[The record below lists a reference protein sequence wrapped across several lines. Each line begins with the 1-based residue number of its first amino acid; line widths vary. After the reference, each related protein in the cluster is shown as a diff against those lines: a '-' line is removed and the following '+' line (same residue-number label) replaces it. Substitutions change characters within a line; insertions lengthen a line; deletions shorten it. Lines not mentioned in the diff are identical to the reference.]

1 MYIHLNINF
10 LRDKVGMRQSDL
22 AERLGKTPTMISSYE
37 KKKSLPPLDVV
48 LEMCSIFE
56 VGLEDFVFKNIKEEG
71 FTPTEKK
78 EDVKDEM
85 TRMQKM
91 IDLMEFK
98 INLYE
103 KEIKEKLPEVAKEL
117 KIK

>member
-1 MYIHLNINF
+1 MYLHLNIKYF
-10 LRDKVGMRQSDL
+10 RQKMGISQVKL
-22 AERLGKTPTMISSYE
+22 SEMLGKASTMASSYE
-37 KKKSLPPLDVV
+37 SRKTTPPLDVI
-48 LEMCSIFE
+48 LEMCTLFE

-71 FTPTEKK
+71 YTPTEKK